1 MSRMIDANTVL
12 LGLLASPCRHSI
24 SPAMHNAAFDKLGI
38 NYAYLSFD
46 VDTDT
51 IKVAV
56 DAIRVLK
63 MRGANVSMPNKRAVV
78 QYMDKLSPA
87 AEIIQAVNTIV
98 NDDGIL
104 TGHNTDGIG
113 FVQSLIDEGIEVK
126 GKKLVLAGA
135 GGAGTAIAT
144 QAALDGF
151 YEIAFFN
158 RKNARFENAEKLAE
172 KINQETD
179 CKVTMHD
186 LNDKED
192 FRKSLETAD
201 VYCDAT
207 SVGMVPLEEMSLIED
222 PAWFHEDM
230 AVCDIVYAPRTTKLM
245 KVAKKAN
252 VRHVINGLGMVLNQ
266 GAAAFELWCNQKMP
280 IEYVKKQVFDE
291 V

>member
-51 IKVAV
+51 IKGAV

-104 TGHNTDGIG
+104 TGHNTDGIV
-113 FVQSLIDEGIEVK
+113 F
-126 GKKLVLAGA
+126 
-135 GGAGTAIAT
+135 AI
-144 QAALDGF
+144 
-151 YEIAFFN
+151 
-158 RKNARFENAEKLAE
+158 
-172 KINQETD
+172 
-179 CKVTMHD
+179 
-186 LNDKED
+186 
-192 FRKSLETAD
+192 
-201 VYCDAT
+201 
-207 SVGMVPLEEMSLIED
+207 
-222 PAWFHEDM
+222 
-230 AVCDIVYAPRTTKLM
+230 
-245 KVAKKAN
+245 
-252 VRHVINGLGMVLNQ
+252 
-266 GAAAFELWCNQKMP
+266 
-280 IEYVKKQVFDE
+280 
-291 V
+291 

>member
-1 MSRMIDANTVL
+1 M
-12 LGLLASPCRHSI
+12 
-24 SPAMHNAAFDKLGI
+24 
-38 NYAYLSFD
+38 
-46 VDTDT
+46 
-51 IKVAV
+51 
-56 DAIRVLK
+56 
-63 MRGANVSMPNKRAVV
+63 
-78 QYMDKLSPA
+78 
-87 AEIIQAVNTIV
+87 
-98 NDDGIL
+98 
-104 TGHNTDGIG
+104 
-113 FVQSLIDEGIEVK
+113 
-126 GKKLVLAGA
+126 
-135 GGAGTAIAT
+135 
-144 QAALDGF
+144 DGF
-151 YEIAFFN
+151 SEIAFFN

-222 PAWFHEDM
+222 PAWLHEDM

>member
-51 IKVAV
+51 IKGAV

-135 GGAGTAIAT
+135 GG
-144 QAALDGF
+144 QERRLQRRPHWMDF
-151 YEIAFFN
+151 M
-158 RKNARFENAEKLAE
+158 KL
-172 KINQETD
+172 
-179 CKVTMHD
+179 H
-186 LNDKED
+186 
-192 FRKSLETAD
+192 
-201 VYCDAT
+201 
-207 SVGMVPLEEMSLIED
+207 SLIAKT
-222 PAWFHEDM
+222 PGLKMLKNWPKKS
-230 AVCDIVYAPRTTKLM
+230 IRKLI
-245 KVAKKAN
+245 AK
-252 VRHVINGLGMVLNQ
+252 
-266 GAAAFELWCNQKMP
+266 
-280 IEYVKKQVFDE
+280 
-291 V
+291 

>member
-51 IKVAV
+51 IKGAV

-63 MRGANVSMPNKRAVV
+63 MRGANVSMPNKRAV
-78 QYMDKLSPA
+78 
-87 AEIIQAVNTIV
+87 
-98 NDDGIL
+98 
-104 TGHNTDGIG
+104 GIG

-207 SVGMVPLEEMSLIED
+207 SVGMVPLEEKSD
-222 PAWFHEDM
+222 RQARD
-230 AVCDIVYAPRTTKLM
+230 
-245 KVAKKAN
+245 
-252 VRHVINGLGMVLNQ
+252 
-266 GAAAFELWCNQKMP
+266 
-280 IEYVKKQVFDE
+280 
-291 V
+291 

>member
-51 IKVAV
+51 IKGAV

-135 GGAGTAIAT
+135 GGAGTAIRRISGNLWKLRTFIAMR
-144 QAALDGF
+144 QASGWL
-151 YEIAFFN
+151 
-158 RKNARFENAEKLAE
+158 R
-172 KINQETD
+172 
-179 CKVTMHD
+179 
-186 LNDKED
+186 
-192 FRKSLETAD
+192 
-201 VYCDAT
+201 
-207 SVGMVPLEEMSLIED
+207 
-222 PAWFHEDM
+222 W
-230 AVCDIVYAPRTTKLM
+230 
-245 KVAKKAN
+245 KK
-252 VRHVINGLGMVLNQ
+252 
-266 GAAAFELWCNQKMP
+266 
-280 IEYVKKQVFDE
+280 
-291 V
+291 

>member
-51 IKVAV
+51 IKGAV

-126 GKKLVLAGA
+126 GKSSFWPAPAEQERRLQRRPHWMDFMKLHSS
-135 GGAGTAIAT
+135 IAKT
-144 QAALDGF
+144 PGLKMLKNWPKKSIRKQ
-151 YEIAFFN
+151 IA
-158 RKNARFENAEKLAE
+158 K
-172 KINQETD
+172 
-179 CKVTMHD
+179 
-186 LNDKED
+186 
-192 FRKSLETAD
+192 
-201 VYCDAT
+201 
-207 SVGMVPLEEMSLIED
+207 
-222 PAWFHEDM
+222 
-230 AVCDIVYAPRTTKLM
+230 
-245 KVAKKAN
+245 
-252 VRHVINGLGMVLNQ
+252 
-266 GAAAFELWCNQKMP
+266 
-280 IEYVKKQVFDE
+280 
-291 V
+291 

>member
-51 IKVAV
+51 IKGAV

-126 GKKLVLAGA
+126 GKKARSGRRRRSRNSDCNAGRI
-135 GGAGTAIAT
+135 GWI
-144 QAALDGF
+144 L
-151 YEIAFFN
+151 
-158 RKNARFENAEKLAE
+158 
-172 KINQETD
+172 
-179 CKVTMHD
+179 
-186 LNDKED
+186 
-192 FRKSLETAD
+192 
-201 VYCDAT
+201 
-207 SVGMVPLEEMSLIED
+207 
-222 PAWFHEDM
+222 
-230 AVCDIVYAPRTTKLM
+230 
-245 KVAKKAN
+245 
-252 VRHVINGLGMVLNQ
+252 
-266 GAAAFELWCNQKMP
+266 
-280 IEYVKKQVFDE
+280 
-291 V
+291 